1 MTGASP
7 FASNGERV
15 VFGQRLMQAA
25 SDLFLGHMVGVR
37 GRHYFVRQLRDVA
50 GAPRAW
56 TAQAPLPPGRG
67 GTMPRPRGVESHHRA
82 YLGGSIMKFV
92 VGFLAGLVLGAVGAV
107 AYSVQSGRD
116 LREAF
121 DEVRSDLNKRDLE
134 ALGSRLEARFAEM
147 QAQLESRIGQVRERA
162 TTAVDDAAET
172 AQTAVADAAETAQA
186 AVEEQAGA

>member
-1 MTGASP
+1 MSACG
-7 FASNGERV
+7 
-15 VFGQRLMQAA
+15 
-25 SDLFLGHMVGVR
+25 VG
-37 GRHYFVRQLRDVA
+37 
-50 GAPRAW
+50 
-56 TAQAPLPPGRG
+56 
-67 GTMPRPRGVESHHRA
+67 SHHRA

-121 DEVRSDLNKRDLE
+121 DEVRSDLDDRDLE
-134 ALGSRLEARFAEM
+134 ALGSRLEARFSEM

-162 TTAVDDAAET
+162 TTTVDDAAET
-172 AQTAVADAAETAQA
+172 AKAAVADAAETAQA

>member
-1 MTGASP
+1 MSG
-7 FASNGERV
+7 
-15 VFGQRLMQAA
+15 
-25 SDLFLGHMVGVR
+25 
-37 GRHYFVRQLRDVA
+37 
-50 GAPRAW
+50 
-56 TAQAPLPPGRG
+56 
-67 GTMPRPRGVESHHRA
+67 PRGVESHHRA

-116 LREAF
+116 LRKAF

-162 TTAVDDAAET
+162 TTSVDDAAET
-172 AQTAVADAAETAQA
+172 AQAAVADAAETAQA

>member
-1 MTGASP
+1 
-7 FASNGERV
+7 
-15 VFGQRLMQAA
+15 
-25 SDLFLGHMVGVR
+25 
-37 GRHYFVRQLRDVA
+37 
-50 GAPRAW
+50 
-56 TAQAPLPPGRG
+56 
-67 GTMPRPRGVESHHRA
+67 
-82 YLGGSIMKFV
+82 MKFV
-92 VGFLAGLVLGAVGAV
+92 VGFLSGLVLGAVGAV

-162 TTAVDDAAET
+162 TTAVDGAAET
-172 AQTAVADAAETAQA
+172 AQAAAEDAAETAQA

>member
-1 MTGASP
+1 MS
-7 FASNGERV
+7 
-15 VFGQRLMQAA
+15 RLC
-25 SDLFLGHMVGVR
+25 GVR
-37 GRHYFVRQLRDVA
+37 SQLR
-50 GAPRAW
+50 
-56 TAQAPLPPGRG
+56 
-67 GTMPRPRGVESHHRA
+67 SH
-82 YLGGSIMKFV
+82 LGGISMKFV
-92 VGFLAGLVLGAVGAV
+92 VGFLSGLVLGAVGAV

-162 TTAVDDAAET
+162 TTAVDGAAET
-172 AQTAVADAAETAQA
+172 AQAAAEDAAETAQA